1 MNGNA
6 GTCARS
12 QARPLTICWWRKQLC
27 SPWFAARR
35 RSQLS
40 SGGNT
45 TLHPYFSISD
55 NVPERTEN
63 NCLHIKQV
71 RTDRTRSRKSP
82 SSIHGWIN
90 PIEVLAFDCSWFM
103 FLYVNLNHASLF
115 AWLWFP
121 IQVDVDAALVEAE
134 RVGHACSRQFPSCS
148 VSRID
153 ILRFVNNLGWSG
165 GRKVNLFQ
173 CFAGFTR
180 IRRTPFAACLC
191 LMGCRQIRCKDRE
204 SNSWCHIIPTTATIP
219 SHCFL
224 NVASIY

>member
-1 MNGNA
+1 MSCWIQVPVRDRRHLPWQSADGGSCFAGNGSQP
-6 GTCARS
+6 GGDHRS
-12 QARPLTICWWRKQLC
+12 PQVETQHC
-27 SPWFAARR
+27 
-35 RSQLS
+35 
-40 SGGNT
+40 
-45 TLHPYFSISD
+45 HPYFPISD

-82 SSIHGWIN
+82 SSIHGWID
-90 PIEVLAFDCSWFM
+90 PILAFDCSWSM

-115 AWLWFP
+115 TWLWFP

-153 ILRFVNNLGWSG
+153 ILRLVNILGWSG
-165 GRKVNLFQ
+165 GWKVNLFQ